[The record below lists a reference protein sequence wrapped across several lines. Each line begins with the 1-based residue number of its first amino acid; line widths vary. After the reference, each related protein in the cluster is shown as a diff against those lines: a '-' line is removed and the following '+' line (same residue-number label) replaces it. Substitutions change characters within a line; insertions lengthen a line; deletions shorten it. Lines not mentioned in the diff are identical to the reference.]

1 MKVTS
6 LWFTTIMYTVLAIRN
21 ETLVHK
27 YDTKRVNLAN
37 LNAATLLTKKQK
49 SIASISG
56 LSNEILCILVAQGA
70 AKLWRVKVGGQKNMT
85 IWLRSIK

>member
-56 LSNEILCILVAQGA
+56 LSNEILCILVAQETE
-70 AKLWRVKVGGQKNMT
+70 KL
-85 IWLRSIK
+85 